1 MSAPDYVAEAARFR
15 GRVPVKTVTVDGLV
29 WPIIDQGAGAETLL
43 LCPGTLGRADIFRN
57 VIDHFAGR
65 MRVVSVTYP
74 MIGDVSRIADGA
86 VRLLDRLGI
95 VRAHILGSSLG
106 GVVVQAI
113 AARHPCRVDRAVI
126 ANSLADMS
134 PVRGTFPAPA
144 AVETMPPALVKRAVR
159 DNVAG
164 WPEPAPEFA
173 AIKTYLHDELAH
185 RFTGRAFKA
194 RVLALVRLAEIPTAA
209 IPHERI
215 TILHSDD
222 DPLITPPARQ
232 SVVARYPGAHVH
244 AFASGGHFPY
254 ITRSAE
260 YCQVVEARLGGA

>member
-1 MSAPDYVAEAARFR
+1 MNRPDYVAEAARFR
-15 GRVPVKTVTVDGLV
+15 ARVPVKSVKIDGLV
-29 WPIIDQGAGAETLL
+29 WPVIDAGDGPETLL

-57 VIDHFAGR
+57 VIDYFARR

-95 VRAHILGSSLG
+95 GRAHILGSSLG

-113 AARHPCRVDRAVI
+113 AARHPGRVDRAVI

-134 PVRGTFPAPA
+134 PIRATFPSPA
-144 AVETMPPALVKRAVR
+144 AVETMPPAMVKRAVR
-159 DNVAG
+159 DNVAA

-194 RVLALVRLAEIPTAA
+194 RVLALVRLVEIPTAA
-209 IPHERI
+209 IPYRRI

-222 DPLITPPARQ
+222 DPLITPAARR
-232 SVVARYPGAHVH
+232 SVVARYPGAYVH
-244 AFASGGHFPY
+244 GFPSGGHFPY
-254 ITRSAE
+254 ITRPAD
-260 YCQVVEARLGGA
+260 YCRMVEARLGGV